1 MADLKLNTTNG
12 SITLKPENGT
22 GNVDL
27 TVLRGGF
34 GKVLQVVSKV
44 VTTRSSQIVTTS
56 DTLVNEMFL
65 SIVPKSNNS
74 IFRID
79 IRWFGERSDAW
90 DTNFNVTRNG
100 TRINVPTDRIIGVGL
115 CMPTQTYH
123 LANDSNSTPEIANF
137 STLDKTAGTVAGTS
151 IEYKLQVISSASGTL
166 WNNRC
171 FTDGGTNYEYGSSE
185 IIITEIGA

>member
-1 MADLKLNTTNG
+1 MADIKLNTTNG

-44 VTTRSSQIVTTS
+44 VTTRSSQTVTTS

-65 SIVPKSNNS
+65 SIVPKSSNS

-90 DTNFNVTRNG
+90 NTNFNVTRNG

-123 LANDSNSTPEIANF
+123 LANDNNSTPEIANF

-151 IEYKLQVISSASGTL
+151 IEYKLQVIGSDGGSL

-171 FTDGGTNYEYGSSE
+171 FADGGQNYEYGSSE

>member
-1 MADLKLNTTNG
+1 MSDIKLNTTNG

-44 VTTRSSQIVTTS
+44 VTTRSSQTVTAS

-65 SIVPKSNNS
+65 SIVPKSSNS

-115 CMPTQTYH
+115 YMPVQSYH
-123 LANDSNSTPEIANF
+123 LANDNNSTPEMATF
-137 STLDKTAGTVAGTS
+137 STLDKTSGTVAGTS
-151 IEYKLQVISSASGTL
+151 IEYKLQVIGSTAGAL

-171 FTDGGTNYEYGSSE
+171 FADSGANYEYGSSE

>member
-1 MADLKLNTTNG
+1 MADIKLNTTNG

-44 VTTRSSQIVTTS
+44 VTTRSSQTVTTS

-65 SIVPKSNNS
+65 SITPKSSNS

-79 IRWFGERSDAW
+79 IRWFGEISEAW

-100 TRINVPTDRIIGVGL
+100 TRINVPTDRTIGVGL
-115 CMPTQTYH
+115 YTATQSYGS
-123 LANDSNSTPEIANF
+123 AADFNSTPELASF
-137 STLDKTAGTVAGTS
+137 STLDKTSGTISGTS
-151 IEYKLQVISSASGTL
+151 IEYKLQAIANSNRIL
-166 WNNRC
+166 WNNRVAS
-171 FTDGGTNYEYGSSE
+171 DSGTNYEYGSSE